1 MTVTVYVSGASARK
15 AKCPEPSLMTLAVCE
30 GLATVTEAPAIGWC
44 DEASVTV
51 PLSVPVVPASAA
63 LPKQHNAWT
72 TAKMATLRNG
82 AKN

>member
-30 GLATVTEAPAIGWC
+30 GLGWC